1 MHENGLGVPEDFH
14 MAKRYYDLSAE
25 SSAQAALPVTL
36 ALAKLK
42 AKLWLL
48 NILAQ
53 YAAYACV
60 ASVSLIG

>member
-53 YAAYACV
+53 YAAYAV
-60 ASVSLIG
+60 WRALH